1 MGLLV
6 LISES
11 CNIRDEQMNLSE
23 IKTLLD
29 KEVQTRNNILELSYE
44 KPDPLFIA
52 TRYQDES
59 IALICALF
67 AYGNAALIVK
77 FLDSLDFSLLNENE
91 STIKEELSSRYYRF
105 QKNEDVIAIF
115 IALKRLKEVDSIENI
130 FYTGYKKNQ
139 NILDGLWHLIETV
152 RSIYPHTTHGYN
164 FLIGSVPKNENSAG
178 TYKRY
183 MMYLR
188 WMVRKDDLDMG
199 LWTKIDTKDL
209 LMPLDTHTFK
219 MSQKLGLLKRKSY
232 DMKAVLE
239 LTDRFRQWDKNDP
252 VKYDFA
258 LYRIGQEKIVV

>member
-1 MGLLV
+1 LK
-6 LISES
+6 
-11 CNIRDEQMNLSE
+11 LSDV
-23 IKTLLD
+23 KQLLD
-29 KEVQTRNNILELSYE
+29 EEVQKRNNISELSYE
-44 KPDPLFIA
+44 KPDPLLIA
-52 TRYQDES
+52 SKYQDES

-67 AYGNAALIVK
+67 AYGNAGFIVK
-77 FLDSLDFSLLNENE
+77 FLDSLDFSLLDTSEE
-91 STIKEELSSRYYRF
+91 MIIKELSFHYYRF
-105 QKNEDVIAIF
+105 QKSEDVIALF
-115 IALKRLKEVDSIENI
+115 IALKRLKEVNSIENI
-130 FYTGYKKNQ
+130 FYEGYKKEH
-139 NILDGLWHLIETV
+139 NILDALWHFIDTL
-152 RSIYPHTTHGYN
+152 RSIYPHTTQGYN
-164 FLIGSVPKNENSAG
+164 FLIGSIPKKLSSAG

-199 LWTKIDTKDL
+199 LWSKIDKKDL

-258 LYRIGQEKIVV
+258 LYRLGQEKLLKI